1 MKPIKRFPESKP
13 RERGFSLIET
23 MAAVF
28 ILTVVVGA
36 VFQQIS
42 KAQQAYRVEGQR
54 LDLTQEQRTFID
66 QFTRDLHQAGYPST
80 YSFNNLAGPTAN
92 STAAGL
98 TSISTTSLTLEGD
111 MDGSGVVQ
119 VVTYAYN
126 DGSGFSGSG
135 TNPCPCMQRS
145 IAPKGQAAGTPSIAA
160 QNIVAPGASGVFT
173 AFLVDGC
180 TVDISSAVVAPA
192 TLHTIK
198 SVQVAF
204 TLQSAGKGV
213 DGTPIQV
220 GMTGTARLPNN

>member
-1 MKPIKRFPESKP
+1 MKLMRRFSGSNKNK
-13 RERGFSLIET
+13 RGFSLIET
-23 MAAVF
+23 MAAVL

-36 VFQQIS
+36 IFSQIN
-42 KAQQAYRVEGQR
+42 KAQQVYRAEGQK
-54 LDLTQEQRTFID
+54 LDLTQEQRSFID

-80 YSFNNLAGPTAN
+80 YSYNNQVGPDAN
-92 STAAGL
+92 ATAAGL

-126 DGSGFSGSG
+126 DGSGFSGPG

-145 IAPKGQAAGTPSIAA
+145 IAPKGQAAGTASIAA
-160 QNIVAPGASGVFT
+160 QNILAPGNNGVFT
-173 AFLVDGC
+173 AYLANGSQVG
-180 TVDISSAVVAPA
+180 ISPAVVSLS

-204 TLQSAGKGV
+204 TLQAAGKDV
-213 DGTPIQV
+213 NGTPIQV
-220 GMTGTARLPNN
+220 GMTGMARLPNN